1 MNTHISFPIFRKGS
15 RSEDVILNELDG
27 HEGIIQFDGIE
38 AIFRTG
44 GCDLDTN
51 RLERLNRYVSLSR
64 RNSLFFGSHEG
75 AKRGALFYSLSCS
88 CRLCGVDF
96 FEYLTDVINR
106 IAAMGPKAT
115 ADTCRD
121 LLPDKWEK
129 KQ

>member
-1 MNTHISFPIFRKGS
+1 MYKAARYF
-15 RSEDVILNELDG
+15 LNE
-27 HEGIIQFDGIE
+27 FDGIE

-75 AKRGALFYSLSCS
+75 AERGALFYSLSCS

-115 ADTCRD
+115 ADTCRN
-121 LLPDKWEK
+121 LLPDRWEK

>member
-1 MNTHISFPIFRKGS
+1 MYKAARYFF
-15 RSEDVILNELDG
+15 NE
-27 HEGIIQFDGIE
+27 FDGIE

-75 AKRGALFYSLSCS
+75 AKRGA
-88 CRLCGVDF
+88 
-96 FEYLTDVINR
+96 
-106 IAAMGPKAT
+106 AMGAKAT

-129 KQ
+129 Q

>member
-1 MNTHISFPIFRKGS
+1 MGRSASAHPSLNTHISFPIFRKGS
-15 RSEDVILNELDG
+15 RSEDVILNELD
-27 HEGIIQFDGIE
+27 
-38 AIFRTG
+38 
-44 GCDLDTN
+44 
-51 RLERLNRYVSLSR
+51 
-64 RNSLFFGSHEG
+64 SHEG

-129 KQ
+129 KL